1 MIDKRLLTGPFV
13 RENKLERIENIVV
26 MLHGYGS
33 NGDDLIQ
40 IAHQWKDKLPKVF
53 FSAPNAPFKFN
64 GFNEGFMWFD
74 AYPEGIH
81 IDKASKKLQEKV
93 MKDFNNSC
101 DLIENHVYSIS
112 KEYNVSLS
120 KIFLLGFSQGSMMS
134 IEVGT
139 KLNKSIAGIISLS
152 GRIYTKDFNQKS
164 RKKCP
169 ILVVHGDSDNII
181 PSSRFYETCEI
192 LEKSNYNVE
201 KHLIKKMGH
210 SIDDYVNEI
219 SMSFIKKYR

>member
-1 MIDKRLLTGPFV
+1 M
-13 RENKLERIENIVV
+13 
-26 MLHGYGS
+26 
-33 NGDDLIQ
+33 
-40 IAHQWKDKLPKVF
+40 
-53 FSAPNAPFKFN
+53 
-64 GFNEGFMWFD
+64 
-74 AYPEGIH
+74 
-81 IDKASKKLQEKV
+81 
-93 MKDFNNSC
+93 
-101 DLIENHVYSIS
+101 
-112 KEYNVSLS
+112 
-120 KIFLLGFSQGSMMS
+120 LGFSQGSMMS

-139 KLNKSIAGIISLS
+139 NLNKSIAGIISLS

-181 PSSRFYETCEI
+181 PPSRFYETCEI

-210 SIDDYVNEI
+210 SINDYVNEI